1 MTQISIFH
9 QEYQQRVKKKKN
21 SIEHNRDSA
30 IIDNWNQRPKIAL
43 KGRKKGEKKSP
54 ITKRIRNE
62 RGESISHSLRKT
74 NGISPRVAPLLEREQ
89 TAAARSN
96 SRCIYAIKKARMHVG
111 TWGEAG
117 GLLNS
122 CLLPRRPI
130 DADHLLPPQFL
141 FFSFFFFP
149 SLLHIINL
157 RERACT
163 HTHIPSCVARYFPVY
178 VFPRCPPIRHPTRN
192 VHRLTWCH
200 GSVLTLSTIDVE
212 SFDFE
217 TSPWWTTDRLPLLTT
232 IFQELDL
239 EYSRKLILYF

>member
-9 QEYQQRVKKKKN
+9 QEYQQRVKKKKRIPS
-21 SIEHNRDSA
+21 SILRSS
-30 IIDNWNQRPKIAL
+30 IIETSDERLLSKE
-43 KGRKKGEKKSP
+43 GRGGKKKSP

-192 VHRLTWCH
+192 VHRLT
-200 GSVLTLSTIDVE
+200 
-212 SFDFE
+212 
-217 TSPWWTTDRLPLLTT
+217 
-232 IFQELDL
+232 
-239 EYSRKLILYF
+239 